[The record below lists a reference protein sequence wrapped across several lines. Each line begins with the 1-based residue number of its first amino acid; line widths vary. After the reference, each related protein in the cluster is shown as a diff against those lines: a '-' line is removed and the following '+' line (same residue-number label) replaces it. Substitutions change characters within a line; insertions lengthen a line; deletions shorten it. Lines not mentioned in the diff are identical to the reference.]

1 MTCRAPRRSY
11 WWVGGLV
18 LPAMALPALL
28 GVQAAREEAGQ
39 ERTIEWQASQWLELD
54 AQEWRNYQS
63 RLALIG
69 KPLAEMT
76 PYEVL
81 GIYADDPEAQ
91 RRYARE
97 NARFM
102 LDFYRRTMAFE
113 AIYRDELGK
122 LATARKLP
130 DSGGKND

>member
-1 MTCRAPRRSY
+1 MTRRASRRSF
-11 WWVGGLV
+11 WWVGGLALLAV
-18 LPAMALPALL
+18 ALPALL

-39 ERTIEWQASQWLELD
+39 ERTLEWQASQWLQLD
-54 AQEWRNYQS
+54 AQEWRSYRS
-63 RLALIG
+63 RRALIG

-122 LATARKLP
+122 LATAKKPTVP
-130 DSGGKND
+130 DRKND